1 MHLFDGGP
9 RPLAGL
15 QTLGQFALVSYIPDP
30 LAGFL
35 DDLRREVTPGC
46 NPHAHVTILPPR
58 PIHSDIK
65 GTVQQITHDIRGVP
79 AFWTELGEI
88 AIFKESRVIYIEL
101 SRGTEE
107 LRKLYRA
114 LNGGCLEYTE
124 PFPYHPHITIGQ
136 NLLPEDVD
144 HVAELARERWAA
156 YSGPRGFMV
165 SVLSFVQH
173 VAPSIWADV
182 AAVALGAGVAV
193 AT

>member
-9 RPLAGL
+9 RPLAGE

-30 LAGFL
+30 LARFL
-35 DDLRREVTPGC
+35 DDLRRELTPGC
-46 NPHAHVTILPPR
+46 DPHAHVTILPPR
-58 PIHSDIK
+58 PIHDEIK
-65 GTVQQITHDIRGVP
+65 DTVQQITNQIRSVP

-88 AIFKESRVIYIEL
+88 AVFKESNVIYVEL
-101 SRGTEE
+101 SQGTEE

-114 LNGGCLEYTE
+114 LNCGCLTYTE

-136 NLLPEDVD
+136 NLLPDDVD
-144 HVAELARERWAA
+144 RMAELARQRWAD

-182 AAVALGAGVAV
+182 AAIPLGAGVAM

>member
-1 MHLFDGGP
+1 MHLFDGGLG
-9 RPLAGL
+9 PLAGE

-30 LAGFL
+30 LARFL
-35 DDLRREVTPGC
+35 DDLRRELTPGC

-58 PIHSDIK
+58 PIYNDLKETI
-65 GTVQQITHDIRGVP
+65 QQITDDIRGVP

-88 AIFKESRVIYIEL
+88 AVFKESNVIYVEL
-101 SRGTEE
+101 SRGTEQ

-114 LNGGCLEYTE
+114 LNCGCLAYTE

-136 NLLPEDVD
+136 NLLPADVD
-144 HVAELARERWAA
+144 RLAELARQSWAD

-182 AAVALGAGVAV
+182 ASLPLGAGVAV